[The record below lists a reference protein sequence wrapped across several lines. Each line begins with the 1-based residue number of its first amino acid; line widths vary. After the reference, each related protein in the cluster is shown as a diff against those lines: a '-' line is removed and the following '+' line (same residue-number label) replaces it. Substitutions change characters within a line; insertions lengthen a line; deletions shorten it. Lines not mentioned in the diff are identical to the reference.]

1 MMQLHTLA
9 MPNPNP
15 TCRQLIQEQLPIRK
29 DQLYNTYGPKGA
41 IPLIPGEW
49 RPQGQELDRLL
60 CAWPSQRRVEGAART
75 ECMHSPQIMCVLR
88 LLSSS
93 ATVAFPCPQTPSPS
107 APRCAWAA
115 CSRAAAHLWRWANT
129 AQGLPAAAGCTLS
142 VGSSPVSS
150 PLAASLLMALPAPFH
165 TQSSPSHPRWST
177 PTPLPWTSLAT
188 PWAARCSSHSGQVCV
203 HKYEYSVHPGLP
215 APLGQCPPAPSR
227 ISLAV
232 VVKRY

>member
-1 MMQLHTLA
+1 MHDASPAAISRAHPCTT
-9 MPNPNP
+9 P

-93 ATVAFPCPQTPSPS
+93 ATVAFPCPQTPSPP

-165 TQSSPSHPRWST
+165 TQSSPSHPQVVNPNAFAVDISGYALGSAVQFTFRPGVCTYVCIQRSSWFASSPGT
-177 PTPLPWTSLAT
+177 VPACSLPYLSG
-188 PWAARCSSHSGQVCV
+188 CS
-203 HKYEYSVHPGLP
+203 
-215 APLGQCPPAPSR
+215 
-227 ISLAV
+227 
-232 VVKRY
+232 